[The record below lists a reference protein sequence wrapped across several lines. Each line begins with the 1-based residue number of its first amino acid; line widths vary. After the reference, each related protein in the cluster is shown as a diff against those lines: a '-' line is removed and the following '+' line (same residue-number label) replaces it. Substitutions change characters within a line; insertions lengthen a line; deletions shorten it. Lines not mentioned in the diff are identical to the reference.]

1 MSQSAPWLVVGLGNP
16 GDKYARHRHN
26 IGFMVADFFASRCH
40 LGSFSAKHKGEL
52 ASGEISGQK
61 VFVLKPQTFMNLSG
75 DSVAKVVPFFSIPIT
90 QVIALHDEVDLDF
103 GKVKVKAGG
112 GLGGHNGLRSMTA
125 QLKTQDYLRL
135 RLGIGRSAPKGVDI
149 TNHVLNDFSKSERQV
164 IDDEVIPL
172 AATLIETIITQGFAA
187 AEKLCK

>member
-1 MSQSAPWLVVGLGNP
+1 MSAWLVVGLGNP

-26 IGFMVADFFASRCH
+26 VGFMAADAFASACH
-40 LGSFSAKHKGEL
+40 IGPFAAKHKGEL
-52 ASGEISGQK
+52 ASGEVAGHK

-75 DSVAKVVPFFSIPIT
+75 ESVAKVVPFFNVPIS
-90 QVIALHDEVDLDF
+90 QVIVLHDEVELDF
-103 GKVKVKAGG
+103 GKIKIKAGG
-112 GLGGHNGLRSMTA
+112 GLGGHNGLRSITA

-164 IDDEVIPL
+164 VDDEMMPL
-172 AATLIETIITQGFAA
+172 AAKILEVLITQSFAN

>member
-1 MSQSAPWLVVGLGNP
+1 MPQSSPWLVVGLGNP

-26 IGFMVADFFASRCH
+26 VGFMVADFFASRCN
-40 LGSFSAKHKGEL
+40 LGPFSAKHKGEL

-61 VFVLKPQTFMNLSG
+61 VLVLKPQTFMNLSG
-75 DSVAKVVPFFSIPIT
+75 ESVAKTVSFFSVPMF
-90 QVIALHDEVDLDF
+90 QVIALHDEVELDF
-103 GKVKVKAGG
+103 GKVKVKTGG

-164 IDDEVIPL
+164 IDADVLPL
-172 AATLIETIITQGFAA
+172 ATTLLETIILQGFAA

>member
-1 MSQSAPWLVVGLGNP
+1 MSQSSPWLVVGLGNP

-26 IGFMVADFFASRCH
+26 VGFMVADYFASRCH
-40 LGSFSAKHKGEL
+40 LGPFAAKHKGEL
-52 ASGEISGQK
+52 SSGEVSGQK
-61 VFVLKPQTFMNLSG
+61 VLVLKPQTFMNLSG
-75 DSVAKVVPFFSIPIT
+75 ESVAKVVPFFSIPIT
-90 QVIALHDEVDLDF
+90 QVIALHDEVELDF
-103 GKVKVKAGG
+103 GKVKIKAGG

-135 RLGIGRSAPKGVDI
+135 RMGIGRSAPKGVDI

-164 IDDEVIPL
+164 LDAEVLPL
-172 AATLIETIITQGFAA
+172 AATVLETLLTQGFAA

>member
-1 MSQSAPWLVVGLGNP
+1 MSQNSPWLVVGLGNP
-16 GDKYARHRHN
+16 GEKYVRHRHN
-26 IGFMVADFFASRCH
+26 VGFMAADFFASRCN
-40 LGSFSAKHKGEL
+40 LGPFSSKHKGEL

-61 VFVLKPQTFMNLSG
+61 VWALKPQTFMNLSG
-75 DSVAKVVPFFSIPIT
+75 DSVAKVVSFLSVPIT
-90 QVIALHDEVDLDF
+90 QVITLHDEVELDF
-103 GKVKVKAGG
+103 GTVKVKAGG

-135 RLGIGRSAPKGVDI
+135 RLGIGRNAPKGVDI

-164 IDDEVIPL
+164 IDAEVLPL
-172 AATLIETIITQGFAA
+172 ATTLIETIIIQGFAA